1 MFLCSTRFLRSMFIC
16 LLYSGSDA
24 LQSCDDWQI
33 MDLLCVFN
41 LSMFQF
47 VVYFVLAVFLN
58 VELICWL
65 LSVNWIKQFSHCI
78 ARAIH
83 GSEQALLW
91 S

>member
-1 MFLCSTRFLRSMFIC
+1 MFIC

-47 VVYFVLAVFLN
+47 VVYFVLTVCLN

-65 LSVNWIKQFSHCI
+65 LV
-78 ARAIH
+78 
-83 GSEQALLW
+83 
-91 S
+91 